1 MEPSNVERKKRRKKK
16 KRQAAIRK
24 LIPVLVAIVLIIAIV
39 AIAYGNKIVEKY
51 RYSGEY
57 EDPYMYFNIASH
69 DEVAIILNNEH
80 IETRGE
86 MNDGFCYLPLNL
98 VKTAFTNHFYISE
111 EEGIA
116 LYTTATDI
124 VAATIG
130 SDTKSYSVSGEE
142 IPLEYAPVINGD
154 EGVMIAIDYVRL
166 FVPFDYTLY
175 SDPSHLVIY
184 TEEIGMD
191 RAIISKDTKARHKGG
206 VKSEIIEDLPEGTTV
221 NVIEEM
227 EDWAKIMTPGG
238 LMGYVEKKKYTLGES
253 AFVLAD
259 KSVTYPLEYTDIQRD
274 GKVNMAF
281 HQIFSFGAEDFN
293 EKISKT
299 TGVNVIA
306 PTFYRLNGTDTIV
319 DSVASSAYL
328 ASAKDKG
335 LAVWAVWTDV
345 DSGDIDVSSLYNTAA
360 GRKSLVDKMI
370 KETVENG
377 IDGINIDFEKVSSSQ
392 GEGFV
397 EFLRELSIET
407 HRNGI
412 VLSVDN
418 YAPTESTKHYNRAE
432 QGKVCDYV
440 IVMGYDEHWGGAAE
454 AGSVASINFVEDGI
468 VNTMASVPANKI
480 INAIPFYT
488 RIWSTSSEVTSQT
501 VGMIPAKEWI
511 ANHGLEAE
519 WSSETC
525 QYYAEYTEG
534 DTVYQMWLED
544 VESIQ
549 VKLNVMETQGIA
561 GVAEWKLGLEDPEVW
576 SAIADYTLR

>member
-227 EDWAKIMTPGG
+227 EDWAKVMTPGG

-281 HQIFSFGAEDFN
+281 HQIFSSGAEDFN

-501 VGMIPAKEWI
+501 VGMISAKEWI

>member
-1 MEPSNVERKKRRKKK
+1 MEPSHVERKKRRKKK
-16 KRQAAIRK
+16 KRQAAFKK

-57 EDPYMYFNIASH
+57 EDPYMYFEIASH
-69 DEVAIILNNEH
+69 DEVAIILNNER
-80 IETRGE
+80 IETRGL
-86 MNDGFCYLPLNL
+86 MDNGFCYLPMDL
-98 VKTAFTNHFYISE
+98 VNESFTNHFYINND
-111 EEGIA
+111 EGLA

-124 VAATIG
+124 ISTAVG
-130 SDTKSYSVSGEE
+130 EENKSYVAGGEE
-142 IPLEYAPVINGD
+142 IPLEYAPFINTSDGNM
-154 EGVMIAIDYVRL
+154 VAIDYLRL
-166 FVPFDYTLY
+166 FVPFDYNLY
-175 SDPSHLVIY
+175 NDPNHLVIY
-184 TEEIGMD
+184 TEEVGMD
-191 RAIISKDTKARHKGG
+191 RAIINKDTKARHKGG

-221 NVIEEM
+221 TVIEEM

-238 LMGYVEKKKYTLGES
+238 MMGYVEKKRYTLGES

-259 KSVTYPLEYTDIQRD
+259 NTVTYPLEYSDIQTQGR
-274 GKVNMAF
+274 VNMAF
-281 HQIFSFGAEDFN
+281 HQIFSAGAGDFN
-293 EKISKT
+293 DKIAST
-299 TGVNVIA
+299 TGINIVA
-306 PTFYRLNGTDTIV
+306 PTFYRLNGSESIV
-319 DSVASSAYL
+319 DSVASEEYINA
-328 ASAKDKG
+328 AHGKG
-335 LAVWAVWTDV
+335 LSIWAVWTDV
-345 DSGDIDVSSLYNTAA
+345 DSGDIDFTSLYNTAA

-370 KETVENG
+370 KETVERN
-377 IDGINIDFEKVSSSQ
+377 IDGINIDFEKVTSSQ

-418 YAPTESTKHYNRAE
+418 YAPTASTLHYNRAE

-440 IVMGYDEHWGGAAE
+440 VVMGYDEHWSGAAE
-454 AGSVASINFVEDGI
+454 AGSVASIDFVENGI
-468 VNTMASVPANKI
+468 VNTMESVPADKI

-501 VGMIPAKEWI
+501 VGMIAAKEWI
-511 ANHGLEAE
+511 ANHGLEQE

-525 QYYAEYTEG
+525 QYYAEYTDN

-544 VESIQ
+544 VESIK
-549 VKLNVMETQGIA
+549 VKLSIMEKQGIA

-576 SAIADYTLR
+576 TMISDYVYN